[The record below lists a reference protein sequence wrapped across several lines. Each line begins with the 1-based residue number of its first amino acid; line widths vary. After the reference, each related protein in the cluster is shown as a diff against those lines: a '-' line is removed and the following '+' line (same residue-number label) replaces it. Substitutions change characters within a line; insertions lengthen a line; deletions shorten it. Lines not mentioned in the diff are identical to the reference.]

1 MLLSMPI
8 LRISKARKNLGCVW
22 EPAAL
27 RVLMAAAPSGSKCRS
42 IQSLLR

>member
-22 EPAAL
+22 EPAAYYC
-27 RVLMAAAPSGSKCRS
+27 ASP
-42 IQSLLR
+42 I